1 MRALLKRFFQGN
13 TILWMLFLALV
24 VFSFLPVFSA
34 SRNGFQYHV
43 FFALIGIGLAVIV
56 HRIPSKFYGVAAFL
70 GLFVVTALLAYTLAQ
85 GGTIDG
91 ANAARWFRIAG
102 VGFQPSALANIVLLT
117 HLSRVLTKKNPP
129 KTLREGLWNVVLP
142 LGLICGLVLPANLST
157 AALIF
162 INASVVLWTANFPRK
177 AYFQLMGI
185 ALGVLL
191 MFVLTAKAFP
201 ELFPNRVDTWISRI
215 ENFAGTKEDADT
227 YQIDLAKMAIAQG
240 HLVGQGPGRGIQKNF
255 LPQKNTD
262 FIYALVVEEWGLLG
276 GGTLVLVYVW
286 IFLQSVRVGQR
297 ATNATGH
304 VLAIGLGFSVVFQA
318 FTNMMVAVGL
328 FPVTGQTL
336 PLVSEG
342 GSSILMTCL
351 AMGMILGISRGEGEE
366 AEADGAFALG
376 GSESLLSK
384 EPNEEPSL

>member
-1 MRALLKRFFQGN
+1 MRALIKRFFQGN

-24 VFSFLPVFSA
+24 VFSFLPVFSG
-34 SRNGFQYHV
+34 SRTGFGNHV
-43 FFALIGIGLAVIV
+43 FFAALGVVTAVVV
-56 HRIPSKFYGVAAFL
+56 HRIPSKYYGAAAFL

-85 GGTIDG
+85 GGTIAG

-102 VGFQPSALANIVLLT
+102 LSFQPSALANIVLIA
-117 HLSRVLTKKNPP
+117 HLSRVLTKKNAP
-129 KTLREGLWNVVLP
+129 KTLGESWWSVVLP

-162 INASVVLWTANFPRK
+162 INASVVLWTAQFPRK
-177 AYFQLMGI
+177 TYFQLLGI
-185 ALGVLL
+185 AVGLL
-191 MFVLTAKAFP
+191 LLFVLAAKAFP
-201 ELFPNRVDTWISRI
+201 GVFPNRVDTWISRI

-227 YQIDLAKMAIAQG
+227 YQVDMAKMAIAQG
-240 HLVGQGPGRGIQKNF
+240 HLLGQGPGRGIQKNF

-262 FIYALVVEEWGLLG
+262 FIYALVVEEWGILG
-276 GGTLVLVYVW
+276 GGALVLVYVW
-286 IFLQSVRVGQR
+286 IFLQCVRVGQR
-297 ATNATGH
+297 APDANRH
-304 VLAIGLGFSVVFQA
+304 VLAIGLGFSIVFQA
-318 FTNMMVAVGL
+318 FTNMMVAVDL

-376 GSESLLSK
+376 GAESLLSK

>member
-1 MRALLKRFFQGN
+1 MRALIKRFFQGN

-24 VFSFLPVFSA
+24 VFSFLPVFSG
-34 SRNGFQYHV
+34 SRAGFGNHV
-43 FFALIGIGLAVIV
+43 FFAALGVVTAVVV
-56 HRIPSKFYGVAAFL
+56 HRVPSKYYGAAAFL

-85 GGTIDG
+85 GDTIAG

-102 VGFQPSALANIVLLT
+102 LSFQPSALANIVLIA
-117 HLSRVLTKKNPP
+117 HLSRVLTKKNAP
-129 KTLREGLWNVVLP
+129 KTLGESWWSVIIP

-162 INASVVLWTANFPRK
+162 INASVVLWTAQFPRK
-177 AYFQLMGI
+177 AYFQLLGI
-185 ALGVLL
+185 TVGLL
-191 MFVLTAKAFP
+191 LLFVLAAKAFP
-201 ELFPNRVDTWISRI
+201 GVFPNRVDTWISRI

-227 YQIDLAKMAIAQG
+227 YQVDMAKMAIAQG
-240 HLVGQGPGRGIQKNF
+240 HLLGQGPGRGIQKNF

-262 FIYALVVEEWGLLG
+262 FIYALVVEEWGILG
-276 GGTLVLVYVW
+276 GGALVLVYVW
-286 IFLQSVRVGQR
+286 IFLQCVRVGQR
-297 ATNATGH
+297 APDANRH
-304 VLAIGLGFSVVFQA
+304 VLAIGLGFSIVFQA
-318 FTNMMVAVGL
+318 FTNMLVAVDL

-342 GSSILMTCL
+342 GSSILMTSL

-376 GSESLLSK
+376 GAESLLSK

>member
-1 MRALLKRFFQGN
+1 MRALIKRFFQGN

-24 VFSFLPVFSA
+24 VFSFLPVFSG
-34 SRNGFQYHV
+34 SRTGFGNHV
-43 FFALIGIGLAVIV
+43 FFTALGVVTAVVV
-56 HRIPSKFYGVAAFL
+56 HRMPSKYYGAAAFL

-85 GGTIDG
+85 GGTIAG

-102 VGFQPSALANIVLLT
+102 LSFQPSALANIVLIA
-117 HLSRVLTKKNPP
+117 HLSRVLTKKNAP
-129 KTLREGLWNVVLP
+129 KTLGESWWSVVLP

-162 INASVVLWTANFPRK
+162 INASVVLWTAQFPRK
-177 AYFQLMGI
+177 TYFQLLGI
-185 ALGVLL
+185 AVGLL
-191 MFVLTAKAFP
+191 LLFVLAAKAFP
-201 ELFPNRVDTWISRI
+201 GVFPNRVDTWISRI

-227 YQIDLAKMAIAQG
+227 YQVDMAKMAIAQG
-240 HLVGQGPGRGIQKNF
+240 HLLGQGPGRGIQKNF

-262 FIYALVVEEWGLLG
+262 FIYALVVEEWGILG
-276 GGTLVLVYVW
+276 GGALVLVYVW
-286 IFLQSVRVGQR
+286 IFLQCVRVGQR
-297 ATNATGH
+297 APDANRH
-304 VLAIGLGFSVVFQA
+304 VLAIGLGFSIVFQA
-318 FTNMMVAVGL
+318 FTNMMVAVDL

-376 GSESLLSK
+376 GAEALLSK

>member
-1 MRALLKRFFQGN
+1 MRALIKRFFQGN

-24 VFSFLPVFSA
+24 VFSFLPVFSG
-34 SRNGFQYHV
+34 SRTGFGNHV
-43 FFALIGIGLAVIV
+43 FFAALGVVTAVVV
-56 HRIPSKFYGVAAFL
+56 HRIPSKYYGAAAFL

-85 GGTIDG
+85 GGTIAG

-102 VGFQPSALANIVLLT
+102 LSFQPSALANIVLIA
-117 HLSRVLTKKNPP
+117 HLSRVLTKKNAP
-129 KTLREGLWNVVLP
+129 KTLGESWWSVVLP

-162 INASVVLWTANFPRK
+162 INASVVLWTAQFPRK
-177 AYFQLMGI
+177 TYFQLLGI
-185 ALGVLL
+185 ALGLL
-191 MFVLTAKAFP
+191 LLFVLAAKAFP
-201 ELFPNRVDTWISRI
+201 GVFPNRVDTWISRI

-227 YQIDLAKMAIAQG
+227 YQVDMAKMAIAQG
-240 HLVGQGPGRGIQKNF
+240 HLLGQGPGRGIQKNF

-262 FIYALVVEEWGLLG
+262 FIYALVVEEWGILG
-276 GGTLVLVYVW
+276 GGALVLVYVW
-286 IFLQSVRVGQR
+286 IFLQCVRVGQR
-297 ATNATGH
+297 APDANRH
-304 VLAIGLGFSVVFQA
+304 VLAIGLGFSIVFQA
-318 FTNMMVAVGL
+318 FTNMMVAVDL

-376 GSESLLSK
+376 GAESLLSK

>member
-34 SRNGFQYHV
+34 SRNGLQYHV
-43 FFALIGIGLAVIV
+43 FFALIGVGLAVLV
-56 HRIPSKFYGVAAFL
+56 HRIPSRFYGATAFL

-85 GGTIDG
+85 GDTIDG

-102 VGFQPSALANIVLLT
+102 VGFQPSALANLVLLT

-129 KTLREGLWNVVLP
+129 KTLREGLWSVVLP

-177 AYFQLMGI
+177 AYFQLLGI
-185 ALGVLL
+185 ALGLL
-191 MFVLTAKAFP
+191 LFFVLTAKAFP
-201 ELFPNRVDTWISRI
+201 NLFPNRVDTWMSRI

-240 HLVGQGPGRGIQKNF
+240 HIVGQGPGRGIQKNF

-262 FIYALVVEEWGLLG
+262 FIYALVVEEWGILG

-297 ATNATGH
+297 AADATGH

-351 AMGMILGISRGEGEE
+351 AMGMILGISRGAGEE

-376 GSESLLSK
+376 GAESLLSK
-384 EPNEEPSL
+384 EPNEDPSL